1 MTDAINQVNAA
12 RLLQPT
18 QLGTTGSA
26 GPDSASGKEF
36 KQLLMDSLQQV
47 NQLQQEADAK
57 VENLVTGQSD
67 NVVEVFS
74 AVRKADVAFSLLMEI
89 RNKMLD
95 AYQEIQQMRI
105 SLGPV
110 TSDCGCDSYWLDQ
123 SLAAVLDPSEH
134 GGCGR
139 WDFSNRPC
147 CRCRST

>member
-1 MTDAINQVNAA
+1 MTDALNQVNAA

-18 QLGTTGSA
+18 QLDPAGSSGASAA
-26 GPDSASGKEF
+26 GGKEF

-57 VENLVTGQSD
+57 VENLVTGKSD

-105 SLGPV
+105 
-110 TSDCGCDSYWLDQ
+110 
-123 SLAAVLDPSEH
+123 
-134 GGCGR
+134 
-139 WDFSNRPC
+139 
-147 CRCRST
+147 

>member
-1 MTDAINQVNAA
+1 MTDALNQVNAS

-18 QLGTTGSA
+18 QLASA
-26 GPDSASGKEF
+26 GLSGASAAGGKEF
-36 KQLLMDSLQQV
+36 KQLLMESLQQV

-57 VENLVTGQSD
+57 VENLVTGKSD

-105 SLGPV
+105 
-110 TSDCGCDSYWLDQ
+110 
-123 SLAAVLDPSEH
+123 
-134 GGCGR
+134 
-139 WDFSNRPC
+139 
-147 CRCRST
+147 